1 VSSIDEIP
9 YSETVYVV
17 GVSWRENF
25 SYLNVLLGDQKERL
39 YVPAAGLRMSFKV
52 EQEKPQRC
60 LGYTRRSHQDIT
72 YVACKNAPESGRLCG
87 SCNKS
92 DRIQSANLHQAHR
105 REMALMEPSIKQYLE
120 HPHRLYVAIF
130 RDGSAK
136 VGTTRGA
143 NGGQRLV
150 EQGAWFAH
158 YIALATNGFEIRELE
173 DLLTDAIGL
182 KQAVNSTRKVMGH
195 MQPLEDEILQ
205 IKLSDIQSAAH
216 DVLDVR
222 WSDTVTPLNV
232 GWSNPASALTTW
244 TRTAKY
250 PLPLDAGTHDFE
262 IDSMIGRLAGMN
274 RLGFP
279 QTLIADLYPLF
290 GQPLQFG
297 DYEADGISIQEA
309 LF

>member
-1 VSSIDEIP
+1 VSSADKIL

-25 SYLNVLLGDQKERL
+25 SYLNVVLGDQTERH
-39 YVPAAGLRMSFKV
+39 YVPAAGLHMSFKV
-52 EQEKPQRC
+52 DQQKARRC
-60 LGYTRRSHQDIT
+60 LGYAQRSHEDIT
-72 YVACKNAPESGRLCG
+72 YVACKNVPELGRLCA

-92 DRIQSANLHQAHR
+92 DKIQSANLHQAHR
-105 REMALMEPSIKQYLE
+105 RDMALMEPKIKQYLE
-120 HPHRLYVAIF
+120 HPHRLYLAIF
-130 RDGSAK
+130 RDGSTK

-143 NGGQRLV
+143 NGGQRLI

-158 YIALATNGFEIRELE
+158 YVALANNGFEIRELE
-173 DLLTDAIGL
+173 DLLTASIGL

-195 MQPLEDEILQ
+195 MQPLEDEILRS
-205 IKLSDIQSAAH
+205 KLSEIQSASN
-216 DVLDVR
+216 DVLDER
-222 WSDTVTPLNV
+222 WSDSVSQLNV
-232 GWSNPASALTTW
+232 SWSNPATELTTW

-250 PLPLDAGTHDFE
+250 PSPLDAGTHDFE
-262 IDSMIGRLAGMN
+262 IDSMIGRLAGISM
-274 RLGFP
+274 LGFP
-279 QTLIADLYPLF
+279 QTLIADLYSLF

>member
-1 VSSIDEIP
+1 VPSIHEIA

-17 GVSWRENF
+17 GVSWRDNL
-25 SYLNVLLGDQKERL
+25 SYLNVVLGDQTERL
-39 YVPAAGLRMSFKV
+39 YVPATGLPMSFKV
-52 EQEKPQRC
+52 NQQKPRRC
-60 LGYTRRSHQDIT
+60 LGYTQRSHRDIT

-105 REMALMEPSIKQYLE
+105 REMALMEPAIKKYLE
-120 HPHRLYVAIF
+120 HPHRLYLAIF
-130 RDGSAK
+130 RDGSTK

-150 EQGAWFAH
+150 EQGAWFAR
-158 YIALATNGFEIRELE
+158 YVALASDGFEIRELE
-173 DLLTDAIGL
+173 DLLTDVIGL

-205 IKLSDIQSAAH
+205 IKLSEIQSASNDA
-216 DVLDVR
+216 LDLR

-232 GWSNPASALTTW
+232 SWSNPASGLMAW

-250 PLPLDAGTHDFE
+250 PLPLDAGTHNFE
-262 IDSMIGRLAGMN
+262 IDSMIGRLAGIN